1 MKQHRTPS
9 VGIFTIGIAALF
21 LLGFLLLVIFG
32 ASAYKNSADSQNLNN
47 SRRGLLSYL
56 SSVTRAYDGADSVEL
71 VDSDY
76 GRMIVITLPDGFGI
90 RIFHADGK
98 LLEDDSLLSMPPD
111 PETAQLIG
119 ETERFDIEEIQPG
132 FFRVVTDQGE
142 SLLSLRSGG
151 GDSR

>member
-1 MKQHRTPS
+1 MQIRS
-9 VGIFTIGIAALF
+9 
-21 LLGFLLLVIFG
+21 
-32 ASAYKNSADSQNLNN
+32 S
-47 SRRGLLSYL
+47 LS
-56 SSVTRAYDGADSVEL
+56 
-71 VDSDY
+71 
-76 GRMIVITLPDGFGI
+76 
-90 RIFHADGK
+90 IFHADGK